1 VKSGEGSIEIG
12 RRGYGMFPERVW
24 GRIKIDGFG

>member
-12 RRGYGMFPERVW
+12 RRGYGMLSERVG
-24 GRIKIDGFG
+24 GRIKFDGVG